1 MSQTCII
8 ASKSEKLKFDNSKD
22 KVLYIEDYVEI
33 SSVAEARK
41 LTDRIFSHNADFIA
55 GSDYKGYKVTWSW
68 YSDVFQFCIKYL
80 EIERLAQAI
89 DALDVQHLKIGN
101 ISPQY
106 RKVLEV
112 CYFNKNVTSST
123 LVEGRFSSSIK
134 QVLFNTATLLFSM
147 VSMLYFILRPGRNVA
162 TYTGDFVYKN
172 TKSDFRLNHLYEKY
186 KENNI
191 QFIEFI
197 RDTTIKN
204 FFINTFKRKR
214 FAIHYMSI
222 IFFVDLFMKRA
233 QYSKQ
238 PHDFYQSILYDYYHA
253 NIVLTKSTLI
263 IERILKVLRVDKF
276 VLISFSSR
284 SAPLAIAAKSLGIKT
299 IGIMH
304 GLQQKDYAVYEF
316 MQSYQES
323 KKIGCDIY
331 GVWSEH
337 YLEYFRKYSKISTK
351 NSFQLSGLLRP
362 AKSINQSNTFERVS
376 RDKIKVLLISEPL
389 VSVLEIIPYIKCLVE
404 SDDIEVAIKIR
415 PMIED
420 VYYESMKL
428 EFPEAKDLKVY
439 DGKIEDI
446 VDSFDIFI
454 GSNSTAI
461 IEASLFGK
469 ISILLNTIKF
479 GDYFDMDGLIPSRQ
493 LLIRDPDL
501 LCKEIQFRIE
511 NESNLKTI
519 DKTKYRF
526 FGDNKD
532 GAQWVVDQ
540 L

>member
-1 MSQTCII
+1 LSQTCII
-8 ASKSEKLKFDNSKD
+8 SSKSEKLKFDNSKE
-22 KVLYIEDYVEI
+22 KVLCIEDYVEI

-80 EIERLAQAI
+80 EIERLTQAI

-112 CYFNKNVTSST
+112 CFFNKKVVSSA
-123 LVEGRFSSSIK
+123 LEGGPLLSIK
-134 QVLFNTATLLFSM
+134 QILFNTAALMFSM
-147 VSMLYFILRPGRNVA
+147 ASILYFILRPGRNVA

-222 IFFVDLFMKRA
+222 IFFVDLLMKKTK
-233 QYSKQ
+233 YNKQ
-238 PHDFYQSILYDYYHA
+238 PKDLYQSVLFEYYRA

-263 IERILKVLRVDKF
+263 IEQILKVLRVDKF

-284 SAPLAIAAKSLGIKT
+284 SAPLAIAAKSLGVKT

-304 GLQQKDYAVYEF
+304 GLSQKEYAVQEF
-316 MQSYQES
+316 VQSYQES

-376 RDKIKVLLISEPL
+376 KDRIKVLLISEPL
-389 VSVLEIIPYIKCLVE
+389 VSVLEIIPYIKCLLE

-428 EFPEAKDLKVY
+428 EFPEIKDLKVY

-479 GDYFDMDGLIPSRQ
+479 GDYFDMDELIPSRQ
-493 LLIRDPDL
+493 LLIRGPDL

-532 GAQWVVDQ
+532 GAQWIVDQ

>member
-8 ASKSEKLKFDNSKD
+8 SSKSEKLKFDNSKE
-22 KVLYIEDYVEI
+22 KVLCIEDYVEI

-80 EIERLAQAI
+80 EIERLTQAI

-112 CYFNKNVTSST
+112 CFFNKKVVSSA
-123 LVEGRFSSSIK
+123 LEGGPLLSIK
-134 QVLFNTATLLFSM
+134 QILFNTAALMFSM
-147 VSMLYFILRPGRNVA
+147 ASILYFILRPGRNVA

-191 QFIEFI
+191 HFIEFI

-222 IFFVDLFMKRA
+222 IFFVDLLMKKTK
-233 QYSKQ
+233 YNKQ
-238 PHDFYQSILYDYYHA
+238 PKDLYQSVLFEYYRA

-263 IERILKVLRVDKF
+263 IEQILKFLRVDKF

-284 SAPLAIAAKSLGIKT
+284 SAPLAIAAKSLGVKT

-304 GLQQKDYAVYEF
+304 GLSQKEYAVQEF
-316 MQSYQES
+316 VQSYQES

-376 RDKIKVLLISEPL
+376 KDRIKVLLISEPL
-389 VSVLEIIPYIKCLVE
+389 VSVLEIIPYIKCLLE

-428 EFPEAKDLKVY
+428 EFPEIKDLKVY

-479 GDYFDMDGLIPSRQ
+479 GDYFDMDELIPSRQ
-493 LLIRDPDL
+493 LLIRGPDL

-532 GAQWVVDQ
+532 GAQWIVDQ

>member
-8 ASKSEKLKFDNSKD
+8 SSKSEKLKFDNSKE
-22 KVLYIEDYVEI
+22 KVLCIEDYVEI

-80 EIERLAQAI
+80 EIERLTQAI

-112 CYFNKNVTSST
+112 CYFNKKVVSSA
-123 LVEGRFSSSIK
+123 LEGGPLLSMK

-147 VSMLYFILRPGRNVA
+147 ASILYFILRPGRNVA

-191 QFIEFI
+191 HFIEFI

-222 IFFVDLFMKRA
+222 IFFVDLLMKKTK
-233 QYSKQ
+233 YNKQ
-238 PHDFYQSILYDYYHA
+238 PKDLYQSVLFEYYRA

-263 IERILKVLRVDKF
+263 IEQILKFLRVDKF

-284 SAPLAIAAKSLGIKT
+284 SAPLAIAAKSLGVKT

-304 GLQQKDYAVYEF
+304 GLSQKEYAVQEF
-316 MQSYQES
+316 VQSYQES

-428 EFPEAKDLKVY
+428 EFPEIKDLKVY

-479 GDYFDMDGLIPSRQ
+479 GDYFDMDELIPSRQ
-493 LLIRDPDL
+493 LLIRGPDL

>member
-1 MSQTCII
+1 LSQTCII
-8 ASKSEKLKFDNSKD
+8 SSKSEKLKFDNSKE
-22 KVLYIEDYVEI
+22 KVLCIEDYVEI

-80 EIERLAQAI
+80 EIERLTQAI

-112 CYFNKNVTSST
+112 CYFNKKVVSSA
-123 LVEGRFSSSIK
+123 LEGGPLLSMK

-147 VSMLYFILRPGRNVA
+147 ASILYFILRPGRNVA

-191 QFIEFI
+191 HFIEFI

-222 IFFVDLFMKRA
+222 IFFVDLLMKKTK
-233 QYSKQ
+233 YNKQ
-238 PHDFYQSILYDYYHA
+238 PKDLYQSVLFEYYRA

-263 IERILKVLRVDKF
+263 IEQILKFLRVDKF

-284 SAPLAIAAKSLGIKT
+284 SAPLAIAAKSLGVKT

-304 GLQQKDYAVYEF
+304 GLSQKEYAVQEF
-316 MQSYQES
+316 VQSYQES

-376 RDKIKVLLISEPL
+376 KDRIKVLLISEPL
-389 VSVLEIIPYIKCLVE
+389 VSVLEIIPYIKCLLE

-428 EFPEAKDLKVY
+428 EFPEIKDLKVY

-479 GDYFDMDGLIPSRQ
+479 GDYFDMDELIPSRQ
-493 LLIRDPDL
+493 LLIRGPDL

-532 GAQWVVDQ
+532 GAQWIVDQ

>member
-1 MSQTCII
+1 LSQTCII
-8 ASKSEKLKFDNSKD
+8 SSKSEKLKFDNSKE
-22 KVLYIEDYVEI
+22 KVLCIEDYVEI

-80 EIERLAQAI
+80 EIERLTQAI

-112 CYFNKNVTSST
+112 CYFNKKVVSSA
-123 LVEGRFSSSIK
+123 LEGGPLLSMK

-147 VSMLYFILRPGRNVA
+147 ASILYFILRPGRNVA

-191 QFIEFI
+191 HFIEFI

-204 FFINTFKRKR
+204 LFINTFKRKR

-222 IFFVDLFMKRA
+222 IFFVDLLMKKTK
-233 QYSKQ
+233 YNKQ
-238 PHDFYQSILYDYYHA
+238 PKDLYQSVLFEYYRA

-263 IERILKVLRVDKF
+263 IEQILKFLRADKF

-284 SAPLAIAAKSLGIKT
+284 SAPLAIAAKSLGVKT

-304 GLQQKDYAVYEF
+304 GLSQKEYAVQEF
-316 MQSYQES
+316 VQSYQES

-376 RDKIKVLLISEPL
+376 KDRIKVLLISEPL
-389 VSVLEIIPYIKCLVE
+389 VSVLEIIPYIKCLLE

-428 EFPEAKDLKVY
+428 EFPEIKDLKVY

-479 GDYFDMDGLIPSRQ
+479 GDYFDMDELIPSRQ
-493 LLIRDPDL
+493 LLIRGPDL

-532 GAQWVVDQ
+532 GAQWIVDQ

>member
-8 ASKSEKLKFDNSKD
+8 SSKSEKLKFDNSKE
-22 KVLYIEDYVEI
+22 KVLCIEDYVEI

-80 EIERLAQAI
+80 EIERLTQAI

-112 CYFNKNVTSST
+112 CYFNKKVVSSA
-123 LVEGRFSSSIK
+123 LEGGPLLSMK

-147 VSMLYFILRPGRNVA
+147 ASILYFILRPGRNVA

-191 QFIEFI
+191 HFIEFI

-222 IFFVDLFMKRA
+222 IFFVDLLMKKTK
-233 QYSKQ
+233 YNKQ
-238 PHDFYQSILYDYYHA
+238 PKDLYQSVLFEYYRA

-263 IERILKVLRVDKF
+263 IEQILKFLRVDKF

-284 SAPLAIAAKSLGIKT
+284 SAPLAIAAKSLGVKT

-304 GLQQKDYAVYEF
+304 GLSQKEYAVQEF
-316 MQSYQES
+316 VQSYQES

-337 YLEYFRKYSKISTK
+337 YLEYFRKYSNISTK

-376 RDKIKVLLISEPL
+376 KDRIKVLLISEPL
-389 VSVLEIIPYIKCLVE
+389 VSVLEIIPYIKCLLE

-428 EFPEAKDLKVY
+428 EFPEIKDLKVY

-479 GDYFDMDGLIPSRQ
+479 GDYFDMDELIPSRQ
-493 LLIRDPDL
+493 LLIRGPDL

-532 GAQWVVDQ
+532 GAQWIVDQ

>member
-8 ASKSEKLKFDNSKD
+8 SSKSEKLKFDNSKE
-22 KVLYIEDYVEI
+22 KVLCIEDYVEI

-80 EIERLAQAI
+80 EIERLTQAI

-112 CYFNKNVTSST
+112 CYFNKKVVSSA
-123 LVEGRFSSSIK
+123 LEGGPLLSMK

-147 VSMLYFILRPGRNVA
+147 ASILCFILRPGRNVA

-191 QFIEFI
+191 HFIEFI

-222 IFFVDLFMKRA
+222 IFFVDLLMKKTK
-233 QYSKQ
+233 YNKQ
-238 PHDFYQSILYDYYHA
+238 PKDLYQSVLFEYYRA

-263 IERILKVLRVDKF
+263 IEQILKFLRVDKF

-284 SAPLAIAAKSLGIKT
+284 SAPLAIAAKSLGVKT

-304 GLQQKDYAVYEF
+304 GLSQKEYAVQEF
-316 MQSYQES
+316 VQSYQES

-376 RDKIKVLLISEPL
+376 KDRIKVLLISEPL
-389 VSVLEIIPYIKCLVE
+389 VSVLEIIPYIKCLLE

-428 EFPEAKDLKVY
+428 EFPEIKDLKVY

-479 GDYFDMDGLIPSRQ
+479 GDYFDMDELIPSRQ
-493 LLIRDPDL
+493 LLIRGPDL

-532 GAQWVVDQ
+532 GAQWIVDQ

>member
-1 MSQTCII
+1 LSQTCII
-8 ASKSEKLKFDNSKD
+8 SSKSEKLKFDNSKE
-22 KVLYIEDYVEI
+22 KVLCIEDYVEI

-80 EIERLAQAI
+80 EIERLTQAI

-112 CYFNKNVTSST
+112 CYFNKKVVSSA
-123 LVEGRFSSSIK
+123 LEGGPLLSMK

-147 VSMLYFILRPGRNVA
+147 ASILYFILRPGRNVA

-191 QFIEFI
+191 HFIEFI

-222 IFFVDLFMKRA
+222 IFFVDLLMKKTK
-233 QYSKQ
+233 YNKQ
-238 PHDFYQSILYDYYHA
+238 PKDLYQSVLFEYYRA

-263 IERILKVLRVDKF
+263 IEQILKVLRVDKF

-284 SAPLAIAAKSLGIKT
+284 SAPLAIAAKSLGVKT

-304 GLQQKDYAVYEF
+304 GLSQKEYAVQEF
-316 MQSYQES
+316 VQSYQES

-376 RDKIKVLLISEPL
+376 KDRIKVLLISEPL
-389 VSVLEIIPYIKCLVE
+389 VSVLEIIPYIKCLLE

-428 EFPEAKDLKVY
+428 EFPEIKDLKVY

-479 GDYFDMDGLIPSRQ
+479 GDYFDMDELIPSRQ

>member
-1 MSQTCII
+1 LSQTCII
-8 ASKSEKLKFDNSKD
+8 SSKSEKLKFDNSKE
-22 KVLYIEDYVEI
+22 KVLCIEDYVEI

-112 CYFNKNVTSST
+112 CYFNKKVVSSA
-123 LVEGRFSSSIK
+123 LEGGPLLSMK

-147 VSMLYFILRPGRNVA
+147 ASILYFILRPGRNVA

-191 QFIEFI
+191 HFIEFI

-222 IFFVDLFMKRA
+222 IFFVDLLMKKTK
-233 QYSKQ
+233 YNKQ
-238 PHDFYQSILYDYYHA
+238 PKDLYQSVLFEYYRA

-263 IERILKVLRVDKF
+263 IEQILKFLRVDKF

-284 SAPLAIAAKSLGIKT
+284 SAPLAIAAKSLGVKT

-304 GLQQKDYAVYEF
+304 GLSQKEYAVQEF
-316 MQSYQES
+316 VQSYQES

-376 RDKIKVLLISEPL
+376 KDRIKVLLISEPL
-389 VSVLEIIPYIKCLVE
+389 VSVLEIIPYIKCLLE

-428 EFPEAKDLKVY
+428 EFPEIKDLKVY

-479 GDYFDMDGLIPSRQ
+479 GDYFDMDELIPSRQ
-493 LLIRDPDL
+493 LLIRGPDL

>member
-1 MSQTCII
+1 LSQTCII
-8 ASKSEKLKFDNSKD
+8 SSKSEKLKFDNSKE
-22 KVLYIEDYVEI
+22 KVLCIEDYVEI

-80 EIERLAQAI
+80 EIERLTQAI

-112 CYFNKNVTSST
+112 CYFNKKVVSSA
-123 LVEGRFSSSIK
+123 LEGGPLLSMK

-147 VSMLYFILRPGRNVA
+147 ASILYFILRPGRNVA

-191 QFIEFI
+191 HFIEFI

-222 IFFVDLFMKRA
+222 IFFVDLLMKKTK
-233 QYSKQ
+233 YNKQ
-238 PHDFYQSILYDYYHA
+238 PKDLYQSVLFEYYRA

-263 IERILKVLRVDKF
+263 IEQILKVLRVDKF

-284 SAPLAIAAKSLGIKT
+284 SAPLAIAAKSLGVKT

-304 GLQQKDYAVYEF
+304 GLSQKEYAVQEF
-316 MQSYQES
+316 VQSYQES

-376 RDKIKVLLISEPL
+376 KDRIKVLLISEPL
-389 VSVLEIIPYIKCLVE
+389 VSVLEIIPYIKCLLE

-428 EFPEAKDLKVY
+428 EFPEIKDLKVY

-479 GDYFDMDGLIPSRQ
+479 GDYFDMDELIPSRQ
-493 LLIRDPDL
+493 LLIRGPDL

-532 GAQWVVDQ
+532 GAQWIVDQ

>member
-8 ASKSEKLKFDNSKD
+8 SSKSEKLKFDNSKE
-22 KVLYIEDYVEI
+22 KVLCIEDYVEI

-80 EIERLAQAI
+80 EIERLTQAI

-112 CYFNKNVTSST
+112 CYFNKKVVSSA
-123 LVEGRFSSSIK
+123 LEGGPLLSMK

-147 VSMLYFILRPGRNVA
+147 ASILYFILRPGRNVA

-191 QFIEFI
+191 HFIEFI

-222 IFFVDLFMKRA
+222 IFFVDLLMKKTK
-233 QYSKQ
+233 YNKQ
-238 PHDFYQSILYDYYHA
+238 PKDLYQSVLFEYYRA

-284 SAPLAIAAKSLGIKT
+284 SAPLAIAAKSLGVKT

-304 GLQQKDYAVYEF
+304 GLSQKEYAVQEF
-316 MQSYQES
+316 VQSYQES

-376 RDKIKVLLISEPL
+376 KDRIKVLLISEPL
-389 VSVLEIIPYIKCLVE
+389 VSVLEIIPYIKCLLE

-428 EFPEAKDLKVY
+428 EFPEIKDLKVY

-479 GDYFDMDGLIPSRQ
+479 GDYFDMDELIPSRQ
-493 LLIRDPDL
+493 LLIRGPDL

-532 GAQWVVDQ
+532 GAQWIVDQ